1 MSFITSRK
9 RRRFFPLAAV
19 LLAAGCAAEMREAPT
34 EAVAA
39 RGVAAAAPAT
49 APPGKFEVTDGT
61 SNVVAFKA
69 DAEAPRPVPRKIIY
83 NARVT
88 LVVES
93 ITSLSDQLARLVKES
108 GGYVAETDQSS
119 YTHVQRTA
127 SWTVRVPVERFDG
140 FLDALGRLGEVQ
152 QSHLDSQ
159 DVTQEYYDVEA
170 RITNKQQE
178 EKRLLKH
185 LEESTGKLED
195 ILKVEKEL
203 TRVRGEIEM
212 MQGRIRY
219 LANLS
224 ALSTVTITATEVRNY
239 TPPVEPTFAT
249 QVARTFRR
257 SVETLT
263 ELGKAVVLA
272 AVAVAPWVPLLVV
285 MALPFVILWRRAV
298 RRPPVVLTRT
308 GPGAPLA

>member
-1 MSFITSRK
+1 MPFITSRK
-9 RRRFFPLAAV
+9 RWFFPLVAV
-19 LLAAGCAAEMREAPT
+19 LLAAAGCAEAPREAPT

-39 RGVAAAAPAT
+39 RSVAAAAPAT
-49 APPGKFEVTDGT
+49 PPPGKLQVVDGAPVEVE
-61 SNVVAFKA
+61 FKA
-69 DAEAPRPVPRKIIY
+69 QADAPKPVPRKIIY

-108 GGYVAETDQSS
+108 GGYVSETDQSS

-127 SWTVRVPVERFDG
+127 SWTVRVPVDRFDG
-140 FLDALGRLGEVQ
+140 FLNALARLGEVQ

-159 DVTQEYYDVEA
+159 DVTQEYYDIEA

-203 TRVRGEIEM
+203 TRVRGEVEM

-249 QVARTFRR
+249 QIARTFRR

-272 AVAVAPWVPLLVV
+272 AVAVAPWVPLLIL
-285 MALPFVILWRRAV
+285 MALPFVLVWRRAV
-298 RRPPVVLTRT
+298 RRTPVVLTRT
-308 GPGAPLA
+308 GPGAPLT